1 MRFLVDP
8 ERCVACLACVRVCP
22 ADAVSVVDETQVAI
36 VDGACT
42 RCGLCEPACPHDA
55 IELIGDLGPA
65 LQLAA
70 AGGASLILSVESAAH
85 FYPATPEQ
93 VVNACYAAG
102 FGRVHR
108 GVIGDELVAREYL
121 ELWNDDDWGT
131 LIRSTCPVVVE
142 TIRRE
147 YPELVPYLAP
157 VATPVAAE
165 ARYLRAMFGDDLRIV
180 YAGVC
185 LIEGGSDVDAAITFA
200 ELEQLFRTRGVDVAA
215 QPFYY
220 DRVPDERARH
230 WSTAGGLPISMLLEE
245 SQSSRRFRKVR
256 GLEHLPT
263 IARAVAVDRLDL
275 GFVDLLQR
283 EGCLAHPLL
292 GPKEELFWRRSLIEA
307 IEPPRSPRPIV
318 DDRVRVELGAAFR
331 IEPLPESPAEAQIES
346 VIAQIGLGPNGKPW
360 DSGSCGYATC
370 REFAVATLDGRTSLR
385 LCPRYQERVATEAQ
399 RQASLDA
406 LTGLAT
412 FRVLRERLMHE
423 AARSGRSGE
432 PFAVLFLDL
441 DGFKEVNDRY
451 GHAVGNE
458 VLQQVG
464 HVLRQ
469 SVRTTDLAARYG
481 GDEFVM
487 VLVRTDQEG
496 AKRVADALR
505 KAIEGVGKRLGLPE
519 VSASIGVAAMDPES
533 GESQDLLVAADRA
546 LYQAKAAGR
555 NVVL

>member
-1 MRFLVDP
+1 MRFLVDS

-22 ADAVSVVDETQVAI
+22 ADAVSVEEETQVTI
-36 VDGACT
+36 VDEACT
-42 RCGLCEPACPHDA
+42 RCGLCKPACPHDA
-55 IELIGDLGPA
+55 IELVGDLGPA
-65 LQLAA
+65 LQFAA
-70 AGGASLILSVESAAH
+70 EGGASLILSVESAAH

-102 FGRVHR
+102 FSRVHR

-121 ELWNDDDWGT
+121 ELWKDDDWGT
-131 LIRSTCPVVVE
+131 LIRSTNPVVVE
-142 TIRRE
+142 TIRRG

-165 ARYLRAMFGDDLRIV
+165 ARYLRQVYGDGLRIV

-185 LIEGGSDVDAAITFA
+185 LVEGGHDVDAAITFA
-200 ELEQLFRTRGVDVAA
+200 ELDQLLRARGVDVAS

-230 WSTAGGLPISMLLEE
+230 WSLAGGLPVSMLEE
-245 SQSSRRFRKVR
+245 AQSSKRFRKVR

-263 IARAVAVDRLDL
+263 IARAVAVDRIDL
-275 GFVDLLQR
+275 GFVDLLPGD
-283 EGCLAHPLL
+283 GCLDHPLL

-307 IEPPRSPRPIV
+307 IEPPRSLRPIV
-318 DDRVRVELGAAFR
+318 DDRVQVDLGATFE
-331 IEPLPESPAEAQIES
+331 IERSPEGPSETQIEA

-370 REFAVATLDGRTSLR
+370 REFAVATLEGRASLR
-385 LCPRYQERVATEAQ
+385 LCPRYQERIATEAQ

-412 FRVLRERLMHE
+412 FRVLRERLAHE

-464 HVLRQ
+464 QVLKQ

-496 AKRVADALR
+496 ARRVADALR

-519 VSASIGVAAMDPES
+519 VSASIGVAAMDPAA

>member
-1 MRFLVDP
+1 VRFLIDS

-22 ADAVSVVDETQVAI
+22 VDAVAVDDTQVTI
-36 VDGACT
+36 VDAACT

-55 IELIGDLGPA
+55 IDPVGDLGPA

-70 AGGASLILSVESAAH
+70 AGGASLILSVESAAY

-121 ELWNDDDWGT
+121 QLWQDDDWGT

-142 TIRRE
+142 TIRRG

-157 VATPVAAE
+157 VTTPVAAE
-165 ARYLRAMFGDDLRIV
+165 ARYLRGLYGSDLPIV

-185 LIEGGSDVDAAITFA
+185 LIEGGGDVNAAITFA
-200 ELEQLFRTRGVDVAA
+200 ELEQLFRARGVDVAS
-215 QPFYY
+215 QPFYF

-230 WSTAGGLPISMLLEE
+230 WSTAGGLPIALLAEE

-256 GLEHLPT
+256 GLDHLPT
-263 IARAVAVDRLDL
+263 LARAVAVDRLDL
-275 GFVDLLQR
+275 GFVDLLPC
-283 EGCLAHPLL
+283 EGCLDHPLL
-292 GPKEELFWRRSLIEA
+292 GPKEELFWRRALVEA
-307 IEPPRSPRPIV
+307 TEPPRALRPIV
-318 DDRVRVELGAAFR
+318 DERVSVELGATFR
-331 IEPLPESPAEAQIES
+331 IEPLPEGPSEAQIES
-346 VIAQIGLGPNGKPW
+346 VIVQIGLGPNGKPW

-370 REFAVATLDGRTSLR
+370 REFAIATLDGRASLR
-385 LCPRYQERVATEAQ
+385 QCPRYQERIATEAQ

-412 FRVLRERLMHE
+412 FRVLRERLAHE

-432 PFAVLFLDL
+432 PFAVLFVDL

-469 SVRTTDLAARYG
+469 SVRSTDLAARYG

-487 VLVRTDQEG
+487 VLVRTDEEG
-496 AKRVADALR
+496 ARRVADALR
-505 KAIEGVGKRLGLPE
+505 RAIEGVGKRLGLPE
-519 VSASIGVAAMDPES
+519 VSASIGVAALDPAS

-546 LYQAKAAGR
+546 LYQAKASGR